1 MAAALLTV
9 GMGGCADGDPSL
21 IVVGSPAFQ
30 QGECF
35 ADPNSSTFLQLG
47 VLDVDYGTAYT
58 LPIIVRNNLLARS
71 SKTSSGVDDS
81 ELQLSNVEVSLSMD
95 QAPEVLRRVRDED
108 AAFVSFSA
116 TVPSMSLKGGE
127 ETGVIVDVISDGA
140 SRALRSAMVDL
151 LPEDARPNI
160 EAELIFHATRPG
172 GGGSIGDIESREY
185 TFPIELCIG
194 CLPVTCETCPDEQCP
209 PDARFAGICGNA
221 QDDILSP
228 AQCDPLE

>member
-1 MAAALLTV
+1 MAAVLLAV
-9 GMGGCADGDPSL
+9 GTGGCADGDPSL
-21 IVVGSPAFQ
+21 IAVGSPAFQ

-47 VLDVDYGTAYT
+47 VLDVAYGTAYT
-58 LPIIVRNNLLARS
+58 LPVVVRNNLRARA

-81 ELQLSNVEVSLSMD
+81 ELQLSNVEVSLAMD
-95 QAPEVLRRVRDED
+95 QAPDVLRRVRDED
-108 AAFVSFSA
+108 SAFVSFSA

-140 SRALRSAMVDL
+140 SRAFRSAMMDL
-151 LPEDARPNI
+151 LPEGARPTI
-160 EAELIFHATRPG
+160 EAELVFHATRPG
-172 GGGSIGDIESREY
+172 SGGRLGDIESREY

-209 PDARFAGICGNA
+209 PDAVFAGICGNA

-228 AQCDPLE
+228 AQCEPLE